1 MVALDALTQTRT
13 VAKYKHQF
21 DSLVYRI
28 RVFDPSGMMLVTRFL
43 GGLKDEI
50 RFAVVVQLD
59 TLQQAVAIAL
69 KQETVLAEKAT
80 KTKGKFVKYTCP
92 KPDFGAETTPAR
104 SDKGDL
110 WKSRQ
115 LKYYRCAQGLCFKC
129 GEKYS
134 PEHRCN
140 VIGHIKA
147 MQLNEVLADDVLDA
161 VVAVKHSEDKDD
173 QSKISL
179 NTLTGA

>member
-1 MVALDALTQTRT
+1 MMLAKLSALLKQDMELMESKLLEKLEVITIDQR
-13 VAKYKHQF
+13 
-21 DSLVYRI
+21 LV
-28 RVFDPSGMMLVTRFL
+28 SGWKSRESMMLVTRFL

-80 KTKGKFVKYTCP
+80 KTKGKFVNP

-110 WKSRQ
+110 WKSR
-115 LKYYRCAQGLCFKC
+115 
-129 GEKYS
+129 
-134 PEHRCN
+134 
-140 VIGHIKA
+140 
-147 MQLNEVLADDVLDA
+147 
-161 VVAVKHSEDKDD
+161 
-173 QSKISL
+173 
-179 NTLTGA
+179 